1 MDKLGKYDCI
11 VVGTS
16 PLMLIEACFL
26 SKIGKKVVV
35 VEKKTTPGGS
45 WQCFELDSLKAKVE
59 EGCHIWYRSSRCFG
73 FLNQEFDLEIQE
85 LDFQPKV
92 YKGNKYYPYYMIN
105 FFVLSK
111 EVIRINSFNKM
122 RLFKN
127 ISTLFIKDLLSKE
140 KYSYPFYGANDL
152 IEKILIKL
160 KDRGVDLVLGE
171 NIVEV
176 NLNQK
181 RIALDNGRIIEFK
194 DEIVA
199 TNKSL
204 FSRIVD
210 KKGEVITSDK
220 QLTTVYNFYLIIKGD
235 QGQKVSYVGV
245 WEDDVIYR
253 IADITYNNE
262 ILIERDKRVL
272 CIQVYESFYNEHNN
286 NPLNILITKLKAM
299 GIIDSALEIE
309 DYFWRLFEYNN
320 VSNDNNNSL
329 KRKYKPEMRIM
340 NSHNLVKSF
349 AENIDRWKC

>member
-1 MDKLGKYDCI
+1 
-11 VVGTS
+11 
-16 PLMLIEACFL
+16 
-26 SKIGKKVVV
+26 
-35 VEKKTTPGGS
+35 
-45 WQCFELDSLKAKVE
+45 
-59 EGCHIWYRSSRCFG
+59 
-73 FLNQEFDLEIQE
+73 
-85 LDFQPKV
+85 
-92 YKGNKYYPYYMIN
+92 
-105 FFVLSK
+105 
-111 EVIRINSFNKM
+111 
-122 RLFKN
+122 
-127 ISTLFIKDLLSKE
+127 
-140 KYSYPFYGANDL
+140 
-152 IEKILIKL
+152 
-160 KDRGVDLVLGE
+160 
-171 NIVEV
+171 
-176 NLNQK
+176 
-181 RIALDNGRIIEFK
+181 
-194 DEIVA
+194 
-199 TNKSL
+199 NKSL